1 MPNLEPFIQHLIPYL
16 LVAFRLAGLGL
27 FAPLFSSIMIPF
39 RIKGLLILMLA
50 AAIYPAVPHHPVFDA
65 TLTVPQLLALIL
77 TESMIGFVVGLLA
90 SLPMLGAQA
99 GGVIMGQ
106 QVGMG
111 LGQVYNPAFDTES
124 DPFSQLL
131 SFLTTATFLAVGGL
145 EGTFRA
151 VLDTFRSIPI
161 GAMSTALL
169 PTDLVIGTLGSA
181 FELALRVSAP
191 VMAITFL
198 LLAAFGFLGRTMPQ
212 FNVINI
218 GFTIKIIAALA
229 ILAVSLAT
237 TNIAIGEELALTM
250 RAILRWAHPSS
261 GGIHG

>member
-1 MPNLEPFIQHLIPYL
+1 MPNLEPYIQHLIPYL

-27 FAPLFSSIMIPF
+27 FAPLFSSVMIPF
-39 RIKGLLILMLA
+39 RIKGLLVLMLA
-50 AAIYPAVPHHPVFDA
+50 AAIYPAIPHHPVFDA
-65 TLTVPQLLALIL
+65 TLTAPQLLVLIL
-77 TESMIGFVVGLLA
+77 SESLIGFLIGFLA

-111 LGQVYNPAFDTES
+111 LGSVYNPAFDTES

-145 EGTFRA
+145 EATFRS

-161 GAMSTALL
+161 GAMSASLL
-169 PTDLVIGTLGSA
+169 PTDLVLGTLGSA

-218 GFTIKIIAALA
+218 GFTIKIIAAIA
-229 ILAVSLAT
+229 ILALSLTT
-237 TNIAIGEELALTM
+237 TNIAIGEELTLTL
-250 RAILRWAHPSS
+250 RAILRWAHPHS